1 MIGMGAENR
10 MAQHYRDLVAWQKA
24 MNLVEHIYE
33 VTKQFP
39 DDERF
44 GLISQMRRCA
54 VSVPSNI
61 AEGQA
66 RNTQGEFLQFLGI
79 ARGSIAEL
87 NTQVLIAERLGYL
100 KHATTTTSLTEEVG
114 RILSGLIKSLRTNN

>member
-1 MIGMGAENR
+1 
-10 MAQHYRDLVAWQKA
+10 MAQHYRELIAWQVA
-24 MNLVEHIYE
+24 MELVVHVYE
-33 VTKQFP
+33 ITRQFP

-54 VSVPSNI
+54 VSIPSNI

-66 RNTQGEFLQFLGI
+66 RNTTGEFKQFIGV

-87 NTQVLIAERLGYL
+87 TTQILIAQRLGYL
-100 KHATTTTSLTEEVG
+100 PKESNAVEKAEEVG
-114 RILSGLIKSLRTNN
+114 RILTGLSQSLRTSS